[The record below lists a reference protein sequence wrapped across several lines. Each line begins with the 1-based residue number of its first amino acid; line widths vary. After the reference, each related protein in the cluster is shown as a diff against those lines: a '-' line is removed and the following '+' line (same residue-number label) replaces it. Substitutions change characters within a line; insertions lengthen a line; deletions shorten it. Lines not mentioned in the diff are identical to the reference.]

1 MRINKPADKSKNL
14 AISVEAGEKLRNSE
28 SSKGSRE
35 KKSNNFRELMLEP
48 SELLGLFGRSID
60 KSLSPIIHNG
70 VYQKRGWP
78 AVYLAFSLEP
88 GDLKAAL
95 QGIRALKFV
104 GINVTNPYKQEV
116 IPLLDELDQAAGR
129 IGAVNT
135 IQLRREKLIGYNTDY
150 LAVKELLADWQKSAF
165 HPINSALVLGAGGA
179 ARAVTLACMES
190 GLEKLYLS
198 NRTRQKAVKLK
209 DDFKNY
215 ADCQLMITEWEIQ
228 KQAENVREVDLVVDA
243 TTLGWQGKLFPGAE
257 KGLQDN
263 TAVFDL
269 SYGKPVS
276 RLLKLARKRG
286 CFSEDGSRMLL
297 FQAREADKIWFAD
310 RDDADPEKYFT
321 LDLLPNL

>member
-1 MRINKPADKSKNL
+1 MRS
-14 AISVEAGEKLRNSE
+14 SE
-28 SSKGSRE
+28 SSKESLE
-35 KKSNNFRELMLEP
+35 KKYDNFRELMLNP
-48 SELLGLFGRSID
+48 RALLGLFGRSTD

-88 GDLKAAL
+88 EELKAAL
-95 QGIRALKFV
+95 RGIRTLKFV
-104 GINVTNPYKQEV
+104 GINVTNPYKQDV
-116 IPLLDELDQAAGR
+116 IPLLDELDQAASR

-135 IQLRREKLIGYNTDY
+135 IQLSREKLIGYNTDY
-150 LAVKELLADWQKSAF
+150 LAVKELLADWQKSVP
-165 HPINSALVLGAGGA
+165 HPIRSSLVLGAGGA
-179 ARAVTLACMES
+179 ARAVTLACLES
-190 GLEKLYLS
+190 GMKKLYLS

-209 DDFKNY
+209 DDFNKY
-215 ADCQLMITEWEIQ
+215 AECQLMITEWEIQ
-228 KQAENVREVDLVVDA
+228 EQAETVREVDLVVDA

-257 KGLQDN
+257 KGLQGN

-276 RLLKLARKRG
+276 RLLKLASKRG

-310 RDDADPEKYFT
+310 RDDADSDQYFT
-321 LDLLPNL
+321 PDLLPQL

>member
-1 MRINKPADKSKNL
+1 MRIYKPADNDKKSGK
-14 AISVEAGEKLRNSE
+14 SVQAGDKMRNSE
-28 SSKGSRE
+28 SSKKNRE
-35 KKSNNFRELMLEP
+35 KKSDNFRKLMLEP
-48 SELLGLFGRSID
+48 RELLGLFGRSTD

-70 VYQKRGWP
+70 VYQKRSWP
-78 AVYLAFSLEP
+78 AVYLPFSLEP
-88 GDLKAAL
+88 EELKAAL

-104 GINVTNPYKQEV
+104 GINVTNPYKQDV
-116 IPLLDELDQAAGR
+116 IPLLDELDQAANR

-135 IQLRREKLIGYNTDY
+135 IQLHRQKLIGYNTDY
-150 LAVKELLADWQKSAF
+150 LAVKELLSDWQKSAP

-179 ARAVTLACMES
+179 ARAVTLACLES
-190 GLEKLYLS
+190 GLEKLYIS

-209 DDFKNY
+209 DDFKKH
-215 ADCQLMITEWEIQ
+215 ADSQLMITEWKIQ
-228 KQAENVREVDLVVDA
+228 EQAEIVREVDLVVDA

-257 KGLQDN
+257 KGLQDK

-310 RDDADPEKYFT
+310 REDAGPEKYFT
-321 LDLLPNL
+321 LDLLPQL